1 MKNKK
6 IEFQVSFAQDW
17 ILSKRGNEVLPPEYL
32 IQKIKEEF
40 VLNHEY
46 IKVSFCSGVIE
57 LSDEVSV
64 DLVISEIEKIMLN
77 EYSLDINSD
86 VYAVEIND
94 YQEPE
99 KKEEEPDKD
108 KEKADEQSEA
118 PAKTERSE
126 QPERS
131 DVAKVDVSELVG
143 AGEFKLLVEEVKK
156 MAPGLI
162 ENNIIDSFIG
172 RAYIISVNE
181 GYGLTTYLNTFADL
195 LESIGLFK
203 FKSKNKTVETA
214 LLPFDS
220 RNADD
225 AFSVARGYFH
235 NSSSG
240 KIVCIDISEWMNKL
254 SDKHFRDFL
263 KLIDNHAGENI
274 VFFRIPFVEQSIV
287 KEIRQAINDLL
298 YVKSISLPPFSSE
311 ELRMCADNIIKNKGY
326 EMDEESWKVFDA
338 RIALEKSDGR
348 FYGVNTINKVIKEM
362 LYDKLLSDIN
372 NGITDKTIREDDILA
387 LVEEDKFSTLSGM
400 EQLRSLVGMESVRE
414 KVEEIIAQ
422 IEAATR
428 NGTMDVPCIHMRFV
442 GNPGTGKTTIARIIG
457 TILKEKGI
465 LRNGSFFEFSGRDL
479 CGRYVGETAPKTSA
493 ICRDAYGSVLF
504 IDEAYSLYRD
514 DNISN
519 ADYGREAID
528 TLVAE
533 MENHRSD
540 LVIIMAGYPD
550 EMEHLM
556 NGNVGLKSRMP
567 YLIEFPNYSREQLSD
582 IFLLMAGKSF
592 NYDDSFTAEVKG
604 YFDSL
609 SDKMIGSKDFSN
621 ARFVRNLFE
630 RTWGKAALRCQMS
643 EAPCNALTAEDFK
656 LASIDKEFQ
665 NVVEAEKRPMGFI

>member
-40 VLNHEY
+40 VLNNEY
-46 IKVSFCSGVIE
+46 IKVSFCSGVVE

-64 DLVISEIEKIMLN
+64 DLVIGEIEKIMLN
-77 EYSLDINSD
+77 EYSLDRNSD
-86 VYAVEIND
+86 VYSVEIND
-94 YQEPE
+94 YQEPV
-99 KKEEEPDKD
+99 KIEEEAD
-108 KEKADEQSEA
+108 KEKADEQSDATTNNEY
-118 PAKTERSE
+118 SE
-126 QPERS
+126 QPEQS
-131 DVAKVDVSELVG
+131 DGFVVDTSELVG
-143 AGEFKLLVEEVKK
+143 AGEFKMLVEEVKK
-156 MAPGLI
+156 MASGLI
-162 ENNIIDSFIG
+162 ENDIIDSFTG

-181 GYGLTTYLNTFADL
+181 GYGLTTYLNSFADL
-195 LESIGLFK
+195 VESIGLFK

-263 KLIDNHAGENI
+263 KLIDDHAGENI

-287 KEIRQAINDLL
+287 KEIRKSINDLL
-298 YVKSISLPPFSSE
+298 YVKSISIPPFSSE
-311 ELRMCADNIIKNKGY
+311 ELKMCADNIIKNKGY

-338 RIALEKSDGR
+338 RIAIEKSDGR

-372 NGITDKTIREDDILA
+372 NGITDKTIHEDDILA
-387 LVEEDKFSTLSGM
+387 LVEEDKFSTLSGI
-400 EQLRSLVGMESVRE
+400 EQLQSLVGMESVRE

-428 NGTMDVPCIHMRFV
+428 NGTIDVPCIHMRFV

-465 LRNGSFFEFSGRDL
+465 LRNGSFFEYSGRDL
-479 CGRYVGETAPKTSA
+479 CGRFVGETAPKTSA

-519 ADYGREAID
+519 VDYGREAID

-567 YLIEFPNYSREQLSD
+567 YLIEFPNYSRDQLAD

-592 NYDDSFTAEVKG
+592 NYDDSFTAEVKD

-609 SDKMIGSKDFSN
+609 SDKMIGAKDFSN

-643 EAPCNALTAEDFK
+643 EAPCNTLTAEDFK